1 MANFVSLHNTV
12 SICSTVFYLTL
23 FRFSLYKILFKV
35 IEAELFL
42 AFSIFFPIVLF
53 RICWLDSLNIG
64 LLW

>member
-35 IEAELFL
+35 IEAYIE
-42 AFSIFFPIVLF
+42 ASIFISCFLYFLLLF
-53 RICWLDSLNIG
+53 YFVFAG
-64 LLW
+64 